1 MTTNQTT
8 DVAIIG
14 GGIAGSAAAY
24 YLAERGVKATIIER
38 EGIGAMASGYNAGGL
53 NPLEGHGWPQLRPM
67 AMQSFR
73 LHQQLWNAL
82 PAETGID
89 YHGRITSI
97 LKVALDESELP
108 ELRETLATFN
118 GVSGSNGASGSGASE
133 PGFSAEWLERA
144 DALALEPRLSPD
156 IIAGVRAV
164 GNGALDGM
172 ELTQAL
178 AAAAQKRGATLVSGS
193 AAGLRLGNGRVE
205 SVVTGDGEIRCG
217 ALLIAAGP
225 WCRIAE
231 QWLDIAIPVDPLK
244 GQIIRL
250 RPDGPG
256 LDYEL
261 IGGGSSMYAKTD
273 GLIWCGSTEEDVG
286 FDLSLTDDARAR
298 ILDLAVRLMPSL
310 SGADVVKHTACLRP
324 LTPDWLPIVGQAPG
338 WENAYIAAGGQKK
351 GILLGPAMGKGI
363 AEIIAGGSTEICLD
377 GCGAERFAGAAV

>member
-1 MTTNQTT
+1 MTTKQTT

-24 YLAERGVKATIIER
+24 YLAERGVKAVIIER

-67 AMQSFR
+67 ALQSFR
-73 LHQQLWNAL
+73 LHQQLWDAL
-82 PAETGID
+82 PAATGID
-89 YHGRITSI
+89 YHGRISSI
-97 LKVALDESELP
+97 IKVAFTEDELP

-118 GVSGSNGASGSGASE
+118 GISE
-133 PGFSAEWLERA
+133 PGFSAAWLERE

-172 ELTQAL
+172 EFTQAL
-178 AAAAQKRGATLVSGS
+178 AAAAQKRGAKVVSAS
-193 AAGLRLGNGRVE
+193 AVGLRLGNGRIE
-205 SVVTGDGEIRCG
+205 SVVTGDSEIPCG

-225 WCRIAE
+225 WCRAAE

-244 GQIIRL
+244 GQIVRL
-250 RPDGPG
+250 QPNGPG

-273 GLIWCGSTEEDVG
+273 GLIWCGSTEEDAG

-298 ILDLAVRLMPSL
+298 ILEMAVRLMPSL
-310 SGADVVKHTACLRP
+310 ADAAVVQQTACLRP
-324 LTPDWLPIVGQAPG
+324 LTPDWLPIVGRAPG

-363 AEIIAGGSTEICLD
+363 ADIIAAGSTEICLD
-377 GCGAERFAGAAV
+377 GCAPARFAAAE

>member
-1 MTTNQTT
+1 MTTHQPT

-24 YLAERGVKATIIER
+24 YLAEQGVTATIIER
-38 EGIGAMASGYNAGGL
+38 ESIGAMASGYNAGGL

-67 AMQSFR
+67 ALQSFR
-73 LHQQLWNAL
+73 LHQQLWAAL
-82 PAETGID
+82 PAATGID

-108 ELRETLATFN
+108 ELRETLAIFN
-118 GVSGSNGASGSGASE
+118 SASE

-178 AAAAQKRGATLVSGS
+178 AAAAQQRGAKAVSAS
-193 AAGLRLGNGRVE
+193 AVGLRLGNGRVE
-205 SVVTGDGEIRCG
+205 SVVTGDGEIPCG

-244 GQIIRL
+244 GQIVRL
-250 RPDGPG
+250 QPSGPG

-273 GLIWCGSTEEDVG
+273 GFIWCGSTEEDAG

-298 ILDLAVRLMPSL
+298 ILERAIRLMPSL
-310 SGADVVKHTACLRP
+310 ANAKVARQTACLRP
-324 LTPDWLPIVGQAPG
+324 LTPDWLPIVGRAPG

-363 AEIIAGGSTEICLD
+363 AEIIAAGSTEICLD
-377 GCGAERFAGAAV
+377 GCGPERFAGAA